1 MKKLFAAAAAAV
13 TAISVAAF
21 SGCDVL
27 ESILGHV
34 HDMSYIAAKEATCT
48 EGGNIEY
55 YHCSGCGQD
64 FADEAGTERLR
75 SVVTKA
81 LGHDLEYVEPVAPT
95 CTADGANGYYSC
107 LRCEGRFIDEAGETA
122 ATDEEIVRPAEGH
135 ECDENE
141 WRGDGRGHWNVCDV
155 CGAQV
160 NFAVHTYGEGGA
172 CTVCGYEAGEDDII
186 VGNAEDISSAELS
199 IHFIA
204 PQVKAS
210 GDSALIKVGDT
221 EILVDAGPN
230 KGNTQTIKKYIDKY
244 CADGVLEYVIV
255 THADNDHI
263 LGMIGN
269 KSGGKYNGILYSY
282 NIETIIMFDRTN
294 KTLLTENGNPTDYSD
309 FLDAVNYAKAQGAAV
324 YTGLQCY
331 NNDNG
336 ASRTYYLNDEETVSL
351 NILYNYYY
359 DHESNDEN
367 NYSVCFLLT
376 HETENGKENN
386 YLFTGDLEE
395 KGEEYLVANN
405 KLPEVELYKAGHH
418 GSKTSSQNVL
428 LEVIKPKNIAV
439 CCCAGY
445 NQYGSSEEN
454 TFPTQ
459 AFIDRAGMFTDNIY
473 VTITYDEISGDP
485 VAMNGDIVFYYDRAE
500 GEEIGS
506 LKLWCSD
513 NTLKLKDTDWFK
525 QNRTWPQGGV

>member
-34 HDMSYIAAKEATCT
+34 HDMSYVAAKEATCT

-95 CTADGANGYYSC
+95 CTADGANGYYAC

-199 IHFIA
+199 IHFLELGNA
-204 PQVKAS
+204 YT
-210 GDSALIKVGDT
+210 GDCTLIKVGDT
-221 EILVDAGPN
+221 EVLIDAGSR
-230 KGNTQTIKKYIDKY
+230 KGSASRICEYVSEY
-244 CADGVLEYVIV
+244 CTDGVLEYVIA
-255 THADNDHI
+255 THAHQDHI
-263 LGMIGN
+263 AGFVGNAGDPRTGVMYQFKIGTL
-269 KSGGKYNGILYSY
+269 IQFALTDATT
-282 NIETIIMFDRTN
+282 NIYEEYCEAVDYIQSRG
-294 KTLLTENGNPTDYSD
+294 TE
-309 FLDAVNYAKAQGAAV
+309 V
-324 YTGLQCY
+324 YTAAQCIARA
-331 NNDNG
+331 DG
-336 ASRTYYLNDEETVSL
+336 AQAEYYLDEAHTISMT
-351 NILYNYYY
+351 ILDSYYY
-359 DHESNDEN
+359 YNSAKKTEGEEN
-367 NYSVCFLLT
+367 NYSVCMLLT
-376 HETENGKENN
+376 QQLEGGEENN
-386 YLFTGDLEE
+386 YLFTGDLEAE
-395 KGEEYLVANN
+395 GERHLVEMND
-405 KLPEVELYKAGHH
+405 LPRVELFKGGHH
-418 GSKTSSQNVL
+418 GSYTASSEVL
-428 LEVIKPKNIAV
+428 LNEIQPKYVAV
-439 CCCAGY
+439 CCCAGSTEY
-445 NQYGSSEEN
+445 AKDPNH
-454 TFPTQ
+454 TFPAQ
-459 AFIDRAGMFTDNIY
+459 EFIDRVAMYTDKIY
-473 VTITYDEISGDP
+473 CTTLCIDYAEREYTS
-485 VAMNGDIVFYYDRAE
+485 MNGDIVFYYDRAE
-500 GEEIGS
+500 GEDTGS

-513 NTLKLKDTDWFK
+513 NMLKLKDTDWFK